1 MLSSTV
7 RYFRPNSFRIVIK
20 LSRRLLLIKENV
32 VETKE
37 QFPNSIFVPICGLPN
52 DVSQNLESVKL
63 MSSNTQLR
71 INIIDCIEAALKV
84 KPVSFVLSKVLF
96 LNVDLWK
103 LQ

>member
-1 MLSSTV
+1 MLFSIIGHSILNV
-7 RYFRPNSFRIVIK
+7 FRISVNASIIF
-20 LSRRLLLIKENV
+20 LSAKENV

-37 QFPNSIFVPICGLPN
+37 QFPNSIFAPICGLPN

-71 INIIDCIEAALKV
+71 INVIDCIEEALKV
-84 KPVSFVLSKVLF
+84 KPVSFVLSKVLC